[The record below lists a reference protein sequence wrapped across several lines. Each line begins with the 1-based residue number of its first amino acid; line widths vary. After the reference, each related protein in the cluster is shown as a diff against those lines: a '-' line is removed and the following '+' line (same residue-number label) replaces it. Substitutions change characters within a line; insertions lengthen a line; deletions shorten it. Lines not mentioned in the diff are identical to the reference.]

1 MPCPRIRLV
10 VIVILPAL
18 VIALGTVA
26 QGQATRPAPP
36 DDADV
41 RALLDK
47 LASDDWAERHDA
59 QARLAAMAEAAEPTL
74 RRASRDSKDA
84 EVAARCDAALA
95 QICEDR
101 LIGATPITL
110 RGDAITPQ
118 AAVAEIARQMNLALE
133 PKDPNLWHRD
143 LAPLSLELE
152 RRPFWEVM
160 RELRAQCGLDV
171 EPSGTRLAIV
181 SVPPARLSQQTSV
194 SGPFRVRPARIAR
207 AAAIDLASGAGGVS
221 EFTFTVMVQ
230 AEPKLNITRGSRLAR
245 LDVAE
250 DEDGVSLLPPA
261 DEVSVSLANRMTTGD
276 SMRPGITWWP
286 ATARLVVAGG
296 GAGGAG
302 WG

>member
-47 LASDDWAERHDA
+47 LASDDWVERHDA

-181 SVPPARLSQQTSV
+181 SVPPARL
-194 SGPFRVRPARIAR
+194 
-207 AAAIDLASGAGGVS
+207 
-221 EFTFTVMVQ
+221 
-230 AEPKLNITRGSRLAR
+230 
-245 LDVAE
+245 
-250 DEDGVSLLPPA
+250 
-261 DEVSVSLANRMTTGD
+261 
-276 SMRPGITWWP
+276 
-286 ATARLVVAGG
+286 
-296 GAGGAG
+296 
-302 WG
+302 